1 MFQAEVYTQRRQ
13 VLREKMKGGLLLFL
27 GNRESP
33 MNYADNTYHF
43 RQDSTF
49 LYYWGLDQANLAAI
63 IDVDSGE
70 EIIFGDELTIDDI
83 VWMGSLPTLKQNA
96 RDVGVQQSRPFAE
109 LTGLISGALKAG
121 RRVHHLPPYRPDNMI
136 QLGRW
141 LELSPDKLREK
152 ASVELILAVADMRN
166 IKSDLEIAE
175 ITAAADV
182 TVDMHVAAMAMTRP
196 GMREW
201 QIMAE
206 MHRVALASGGN
217 LSFPI
222 ILTRNGQTL
231 HNHFHGHVVEEGDL
245 VLADAGAESRRHYA
259 ADMSSTFPVGRRF
272 TARQK
277 EIYEISLAAHQAAVE
292 TLAPGVTNRTVHLKA
307 CRTIAEGL
315 KGLGLMKGDLD
326 EAVSQGA
333 HALFFPCGTGH
344 MMGLDVHDME
354 DLGEQYV
361 GYENEPKSTQ
371 FGLKSL
377 RLARTLQPG
386 FVLTIEPGI
395 YFIPE
400 LIDLWK
406 SQHKFSDFIVYDE
419 VEKYR
424 HFGGLRNEEDYLI
437 TPEGH
442 RRLGK
447 YKPMTVAEVE
457 DIRQG

>member
-1 MFQAEVYTQRRQ
+1 
-13 VLREKMKGGLLLFL
+13 
-27 GNRESP
+27 

-43 RQDSTF
+43 RQDSSF
-49 LYYWGLDQANLAAI
+49 LYYWGLDQANLAAV

-70 EIIFGDELTIDDI
+70 ETIFGDELTIDDI
-83 VWMGSLPTLKQNA
+83 VWMGSLPTLRQCA
-96 RDVGVQQSRPFAE
+96 RDVGVHETRPFKE
-109 LTGLISGALKAG
+109 LSCQISQAIKAG
-121 RRVHHLPPYRPDNMI
+121 RPVHFLPPYRPDNMI

-141 LELSPDKLREK
+141 LELPPEKLREK
-152 ASVELILAVADMRN
+152 ASVEMILAVAGMRN
-166 IKSDLEIAE
+166 IKSELEIAE
-175 ITAAADV
+175 IETAADI
-182 TVDMHVAAMAMTRP
+182 TVDMHVAAMTMTRP

-222 ILTRNGQTL
+222 ILTKNGQTL
-231 HNHFHGHVVEEGDL
+231 HNHFHGHLVQEGDL

-259 ADMSSTFPVGRRF
+259 ADMSSTFPVSPRF
-272 TARQK
+272 TPEQK
-277 EIYEISLAAHQAAVE
+277 AIYEIALAAHQAAVD
-292 TLAPGVTNRTVHLKA
+292 TLAPGVSNRSVHLKA

-326 EAVSQGA
+326 EAVALGA

-361 GYENEPKSTQ
+361 GYENESKSTQ

-406 SQHKFSDFIVYDE
+406 SQHKFSEFIVYDE

-457 DIRQG
+457 TIRAG